1 VYNLLMYS
9 IASTTAQISVIATD
23 TGIIIA
29 VVLAGL
35 LGGLV
40 ALLGLGF
47 AVRKTATYV
56 YGGNPYD
63 SANWDV
69 YMKTN
74 YPW

>member
-1 VYNLLMYS
+1 MYS
-9 IASTTAQISVIATD
+9 VASTTAQISVIAVD
-23 TGIIIA
+23 TGTILA
-29 VVLAGL
+29 VVFGSL
-35 LGGLV
+35 LIGLV

-63 SANWDV
+63 KANWDV